1 MKLHL
6 ILLLS
11 LLAAPSLAQRVT
23 GDPGPQSTVDNPD
36 IDFADFRPTCE
47 EDEDCLSGLCLNGLG
62 AENVQGIP
70 GIFYC
75 GDPPEGCDPDAPAR
89 FDGICNNV
97 ILGTQQFGAR
107 EHLQLR
113 RINGRFAITDQ
124 LDGGQ
129 NINDPRLQLARPRDA
144 TDFVANQIS
153 AIPNPFGASTLL
165 VYMGQFIDHDLTLI
179 EFEPERGLLSG
190 TPPLANRF
198 EIELSVH
205 VEGSDPILNPN
216 ALTAWLDLSQVYGSD
231 PDTAEALRE
240 PTARRFL
247 RNTTRAGEE
256 FLPRA
261 DLINQNEILVETAMS
276 PLLPGLFAAGDIRTN
291 EQVMLASF
299 HTLFLREHNRL
310 VRDRFASET
319 AYTDDEAFENAR
331 RINIAQ
337 WQNIVLTEYFDQWH
351 GTTNALPPYTG
362 YNETQSPDIDIFFS
376 TCTYR
381 FGHDG
386 VRDYVAR
393 RELSGADESIFLGN
407 AFFNPNVVTQNGG
420 IDSLLNGARTQ
431 CHSRIDGQIVNGI
444 RNFLF
449 GNIPG
454 SDLENMDLPAFN
466 LARGRDHE
474 IPTYN
479 SAREFF
485 GLPPAQTFADIT
497 GPDNLCRAEQLEDV
511 FGEVVNCDPFLCGLS
526 EPATRGE
533 MGELFFAS
541 QLDMFTRARDAD
553 RFYFEND
560 RTDPDG
566 RGPQLFLPNGGGQEL
581 IAQNAA
587 ELRAIRETT
596 MRDILDRNTFTNQ
609 INDNNPQA
617 FQARSC
623 CKTID
628 DGESTIC
635 VRQRATNFRRFE
647 PVDFERCEEQEQLE
661 NLNFFHGTMNPLSLR
676 TYSCTCRVLQDTQQT
691 VQFRIVRQNRPAGET
706 DAAFLEALRNEMN
719 LVTTENQRGPAG
731 SDRYPLPEF
740 TLTDMG
746 DGEVEVYTN
755 VMATEMPEDY
765 YAAEELIG
773 EMEYRLSQNA
783 LGPDAIMSLDNMQIN
798 CMDCSPLPLA
808 AGDGPGETG
817 GTLLGL
823 STAAGAGVIAAIVVA
838 ALIIVGCG
846 VRFVMK
852 RNQPVTYT
860 SGQESV

>member
-11 LLAAPSLAQRVT
+11 LLAAPSLAQT
-23 GDPGPQSTVDNPD
+23 GNPGPQSTVDNPD
-36 IDFADFRPTCE
+36 IDFEDFRPTCE
-47 EDEDCLSGLCLNGLG
+47 IDEDCLSGLCENGPQD
-62 AENVQGIP
+62 ENVQGIP

-97 ILGTQQFGAR
+97 IPGSQQFGAR

-113 RINGRFAITDQ
+113 RIPGRFAITEQ
-124 LDGGQ
+124 LDGGT
-129 NINDPRLQLARPRDA
+129 NINDPRLELVRPRDIS
-144 TDFVANQIS
+144 DFIGNQIS
-153 AIPNPFGASTLL
+153 SIPNPFGASTLL

-179 EFEPERGLLSG
+179 EFEPERDLLSG
-190 TPPLANRF
+190 SPPLANRF

-205 VEGSDPILNPN
+205 VEGSDPVLNPN

-231 PDTAEALRE
+231 PETAEALRDPDNRE
-240 PTARRFL
+240 RLAITL
-247 RNTTRAGEE
+247 RAGDE

-261 DLINQNEILVETAMS
+261 DIINQDEILVATAMS

-291 EQVMLASF
+291 EQVMLSSF
-299 HTLFLREHNRL
+299 HTLFMREHNRL
-310 VRDRFASET
+310 VAGFPVGPGQFTEDQ
-319 AYTDDEAFENAR
+319 AFENAR

-337 WQNIVLTEYFDQWH
+337 WQNIVLNEYFPQWH
-351 GTTNALPPYTG
+351 GIGINELPLYTG
-362 YNETQSPDIDIFFS
+362 YNETESPDIDIFFS
-376 TCTYR
+376 TTTYR
-381 FGHDG
+381 FGHTG
-386 VRDYVAR
+386 VVDYVAR

-431 CHSRIDGQIVNGI
+431 CHERIDTSIVNGI

-454 SDLENMDLPAFN
+454 SDLENMDLLSFN

-474 IPTYN
+474 VPTYN
-479 SAREFF
+479 SARRFF
-485 GLPPAQTFADIT
+485 GLPEAQSFLDIT
-497 GPDNLCRAEQLEDV
+497 GPDNPCLAELLEDL
-511 FGEVVNCDPFLCGLS
+511 FIDVVNCDPFICGLA

-541 QLDMFTRARDAD
+541 QQDQFRRSRDAD

-560 RTDPDG
+560 RTDANG
-566 RGPQLFLPNGGGQEL
+566 RGPQLFLPNNGGLQL
-581 IAQNAA
+581 LTDDTDRLQQ
-587 ELRAIRETT
+587 IRETT
-596 MRDILDRNTFTNQ
+596 MRDILDRNTFTNL
-609 INDNNPQA
+609 IADGNPQA
-617 FQARSC
+617 FQADAC

-647 PVDFERCEEQEQLE
+647 PVDFERCEEAEQLE
-661 NLNFFHGTMNPLSLR
+661 NLNFFQGTMNPLSLR

-706 DAAFLEALRNEMN
+706 DAAFLEALRGEMN
-719 LVTTENQRGPAG
+719 LVTTEQQRGPT
-731 SDRYPLPEF
+731 DRYPPAEF
-740 TLTDMG
+740 SLTDMG
-746 DGEVEVYTN
+746 DEVEVYTN
-755 VMATEMPEDY
+755 IMATDDPEDY

-783 LGPDAIMSLDNMQIN
+783 LGSDAIMSLDNMQIN

-808 AGDGPGETG
+808 AEDGPGETG

-838 ALIIVGCG
+838 ALVIVGCG